1 MVERSV
7 MRDVLSIYVPAF
19 FIMTGISIVS
29 PILSI
34 YARSFGVSYTLATL
48 AVSIYA
54 VGRLF
59 TNLPVGILG
68 DRIGRRPVLLGGA
81 LIITVSAFLCATATN
96 FWQLV
101 MFRLLQGI
109 GSSMWQTMRAT
120 ILQDILQP
128 EERGRILG
136 YFQTFMLIGSSAGPT
151 IGGLAAATWGLQAP
165 FYAYGIGS
173 LICLIL
179 SYVLIAE
186 PQQIRRREERSD
198 QIFAGYSLTRIMQLL
213 RNSSYF
219 AACIAALTVFLMRT
233 GLRNTLLP
241 LYADAELGLNEAEI
255 GYAISVSTITN
266 LVITIPIGYALDRF
280 GRKTVLVPSLIASAI
295 VAALFSWTA
304 DFTHLTVVCFLLGL
318 STGAGGQAPLA
329 MASDATMQEAHGL
342 AMGLY
347 RVFGDVG
354 FILGPL
360 LVGMIADSYG
370 LVWPFYAL
378 SAAILLSAIFV
389 QLYAKE
395 TFSRKIR
402 QTRT

>member
-1 MVERSV
+1 MMGERSV
-7 MRDVLSIYVPAF
+7 MHDVLSIYVPAF
-19 FIMTGISIVS
+19 FIMIGISIVS

-48 AVSIYA
+48 AVSAYA
-54 VGRLF
+54 IGRLF

-81 LIITVSAFLCATATN
+81 LIITVSAFLCAIATN

-120 ILQDILQP
+120 LLQDILQP

-151 IGGLAAATWGLQAP
+151 IGGLTAATWGLQAP

-173 LICLIL
+173 VICLIL
-179 SYVLIAE
+179 SYVLIAD
-186 PQQIRRREERSD
+186 PHPIHRRDDPHENAPS
-198 QIFAGYSLTRIMQLL
+198 GYSWTRITRLL
-213 RNSSYF
+213 RNPSYL
-219 AACIAALTVFLMRT
+219 AACIAALTVFFMRQ

-241 LYADAELGLNEAEI
+241 LYADGELQLNEAEI
-255 GYAISVSTITN
+255 GYAISFSTITN
-266 LVITIPIGYALDRF
+266 LLITIPVGYALDRF
-280 GRKTVLVPSLIASAI
+280 GRKTVLVPSLIASAV
-295 VAALFSWTA
+295 VAMLFALTS
-304 DFTHLTVVCFLLGL
+304 DFTQLIIVCVLLGL

-329 MASDATMQEAHGL
+329 MASDATMDEAHGL

-347 RVFGDVG
+347 RMFGDVG
-354 FILGPL
+354 FIIGPL
-360 LVGMIADSYG
+360 FVGVIADSYG
-370 LVWPFYAL
+370 LVWPFYAVAAVIML
-378 SAAILLSAIFV
+378 SALFV
-389 QLYAKE
+389 QGYAKE
-395 TFSRKIR
+395 TYSRNI
-402 QTRT
+402 QG